1 MMLVLLF
8 ACVPTLEGT
17 YAPPSFADPEIT
29 DFVIECTEE
38 EDLWTFTLTT
48 DAWTGN
54 ALLWL
59 QDEDGAQEEHPLIS
73 QGAPRDGSSD
83 NLETEL
89 TIVGD
94 WRDAQRGKSTR
105 WPCEDQEELSMIV
118 EVYHP
123 KTYNATDCLTMGP
136 LWPAESAPTECD
148 QVWE

>member
-1 MMLVLLF
+1 MIALII
-8 ACVPTLEGT
+8 ACLPTLEGT
-17 YAPPSFADPEIT
+17 YTPPSFSDPKIT
-29 DFVIECTEE
+29 DFAIECVPE
-38 EDLWTFTLTT
+38 EDLWTFTLST

-59 QDEDGAQEEHPLIS
+59 RDEQGAQEEHPLVS

-83 NLETEL
+83 TLEIEL

-94 WRDAQRGKSTR
+94 WRDAKRGKSTR
-105 WPCEDQEELSMIV
+105 WLCEEQAELSMIV

-123 KTYNATDCLTMGP
+123 KTHSPTDCLTTGP
-136 LWPAESAPTECD
+136 QWPEESLPAECD